1 MRNLLATLLLLLVL
15 SVPNVAWAQDEAPT
29 ERDYVLPYVAVTVLA
44 GLGIAAAA
52 KPSRRERDE

>member
-1 MRNLLATLLLLLVL
+1 MRKLLGCWLLLLVL
-15 SVPNVAWAQDEAPT
+15 GVPTSALAQDDGPT
-29 ERDYVLPYVAVTVLA
+29 ERDYVLPYVAVVVLA